1 MERLDK
7 LLAGTGKWSRREV
20 KALVRQGLVR
30 VDGRLAASAEDKLD
44 PAVAVVTVAGETVAP
59 HRFTYVL
66 LHKPAGVL
74 TATEDRK
81 QPTVLDLLPPELRR
95 IGLAPVG
102 RLDKDTEGLLL
113 LTNDGELAHRLLS
126 PKYHVEKRYFARVD
140 GELSAADAE
149 AFARGMTLG
158 DGLECLPAGLE
169 VLPDRVCIVTLREGK
184 FHQVK
189 RMLAARGAPV
199 LYLKRL
205 SMGPLTLD
213 DSLAAG
219 AYRLLRAEEISAL
232 YRVCGL

>member
-44 PAVAVVTVAGETVAP
+44 PAAAIITVAGETISLC
-59 HRFTYVL
+59 RFTYVM

-74 TATEDRK
+74 TTTEDRK

-232 YRVCGL
+232 YRACGL

>member
-44 PAVAVVTVAGETVAP
+44 PAAAIITVAGETISLC
-59 HRFTYVL
+59 RFTYVM

-113 LTNDGELAHRLLS
+113 LTDDGELAHRLLS
-126 PKYHVEKRYFARVD
+126 PKYHVDKRYFARVD
-140 GELSAADAE
+140 GPLDQADVD
-149 AFARGMTLG
+149 AFAAGMTLG
-158 DGLECLPAGLE
+158 DGLMCLPAGLE
-169 VLPDRVCIVTLREGK
+169 PLAEGTCIVTLREGK

-213 DSLAAG
+213 AELPIG
-219 AYRLLRAEEISAL
+219 GWRELTAEETASLRCTA
-232 YRVCGL
+232 GL

>member
-44 PAVAVVTVAGETVAP
+44 PAAAIVSVAGETISLC
-59 HRFTYVL
+59 RFTYVM

-126 PKYHVEKRYFARVD
+126 PKYHVDKRYFARVD
-140 GELSAADAE
+140 GELSATDAE

-158 DGLECLPAGLE
+158 GGLECLPAGLE
-169 VLPDRVCIVTLREGK
+169 LLPGHACIVTLREGK

-219 AYRLLRAEEISAL
+219 AYRLLRAEEILAL
-232 YRVCGL
+232 YRACGL

>member
-44 PAVAVVTVAGETVAP
+44 PAVAVVTVAGETISLC
-59 HRFTYVL
+59 RFTYVM

-126 PKYHVEKRYFARVD
+126 PRYHVDKRYLARVD
-140 GELSAADAE
+140 GELSAADTE

-232 YRVCGL
+232 YRVCDL

>member
-44 PAVAVVTVAGETVAP
+44 PAAAIITVAGETISLC
-59 HRFTYVL
+59 RFTYVM

-126 PKYHVEKRYFARVD
+126 PKYHVDKRYLARVD

-189 RMLAARGAPV
+189 RMLAARGAPL

-232 YRVCGL
+232 YRVCDL

>member
-44 PAVAVVTVAGETVAP
+44 PAAAIITVAGETISLC
-59 HRFTYVL
+59 RFTYVM

-149 AFARGMTLG
+149 AFACGMTLG

-219 AYRLLRAEEISAL
+219 AYRLLRAEEILAL
-232 YRVCGL
+232 YRACGL